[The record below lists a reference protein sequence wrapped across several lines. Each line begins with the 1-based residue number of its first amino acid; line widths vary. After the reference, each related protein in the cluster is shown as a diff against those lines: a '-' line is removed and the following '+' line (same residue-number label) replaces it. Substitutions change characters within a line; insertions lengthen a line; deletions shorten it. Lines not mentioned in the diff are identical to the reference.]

1 MQEFFKQLK
10 KFGKVKLNE
19 KMEKHTTFKIGGV
32 AQFFVIVDDNE
43 SLVNLLNF
51 LSGEGVNFKIISG
64 GSNML
69 FPDEEFE
76 GVVIKVQSQNLSVNG
91 QTIESDAGVLLSS
104 VVSAAVKNS
113 LSGLEWAAG
122 IPGTIGGAVRGN
134 AGAYGLDTGRSVE
147 KVEIWQDGEVK
158 ILSAQECGFSYRSSL
173 IKKTPGM
180 IVLRAWF
187 KLNLGDKKEIMKKI
201 QENISSRNGKYPP
214 FPSAGCFFTNVKLE
228 KWPGET
234 KDLPAL
240 FLERGTV
247 PAGWLVEQVGAK
259 GLSVGGAKVSE
270 EHANFVVNFN
280 KATSED
286 VKNLVEE
293 VKQRVYNKYG
303 VELEFEVEIIK

>member
-1 MQEFFKQLK
+1 MQDFFKQLK
-10 KFGKVKLNE
+10 EFGKVKLNE
-19 KMEKHTTFKIGGV
+19 AMNKHTTFKIGGPV
-32 AQFFVIVDDNE
+32 HFFVIVEENDK
-43 SLVNLLNF
+43 LVVLLNF
-51 LSGEGVNFKIISG
+51 LVAEGVSFKVISG

-76 GVVIKVQSQNLSVNG
+76 GVVVQVKSQKLKVINEV
-91 QTIESDAGVLLSS
+91 IEVEAGVALGT
-104 VVSAAVKNS
+104 VVNEAAKNS

-147 KVEIWQDGEVK
+147 KVEVWQDGEVK
-158 ILSAQECGFSYRSSL
+158 ILSAKDCDFGYRSSL
-173 IKKTPGM
+173 IKRESG
-180 IVLRAWF
+180 IVVLRAWF
-187 KLNLGDKKEIMKKI
+187 KLVKGDKKEILKKI

-234 KDLPAL
+234 KDLPSL

-247 PAGWLVEQVGAK
+247 PAGWLVEQVEAK
-259 GLSVGGAKVSE
+259 GLAVGGAKVSD

-280 KATSED
+280 KATAED

-293 VKQRVYNKYG
+293 VKQRVYNKYR
-303 VELEFEVEIIK
+303 VELEFEVEIV